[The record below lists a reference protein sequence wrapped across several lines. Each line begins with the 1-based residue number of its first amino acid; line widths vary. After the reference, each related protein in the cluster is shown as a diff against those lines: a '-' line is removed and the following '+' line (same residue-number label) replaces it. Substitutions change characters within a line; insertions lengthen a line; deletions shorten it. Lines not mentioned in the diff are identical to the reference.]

1 MTEEEQRRFEVILE
15 DIQGKLT
22 LVLEGHDAI
31 RQEFNTQLD
40 DVREQQK
47 LFMALL
53 KGSHGELKE
62 DIQSVRTELKEDIQS
77 VRTELKE
84 DIRGVCTELK
94 EDIRAVDKRSGQRD
108 AELKRE
114 IRSMREELLARIEA
128 VGGKVDGHGARIAEL
143 ERKVA

>member
-15 DIQGKLT
+15 DIQGKLM

-47 LFMALL
+47 LFIALL
-53 KGSHGELKE
+53 KGSHRELKE
-62 DIQSVRTELKEDIQS
+62 EIRGVRTELKEDIQS
-77 VRTELKE
+77 VR
-84 DIRGVCTELK
+84 IELK

-114 IRSMREELLARIEA
+114 IQSMREELSARIEA
-128 VGGKVDGHGARIAEL
+128 VGEKVEGHEERIASLEL
-143 ERKVA
+143 KVG